1 MTETHSEARP
11 LAFVIEDERDL
22 ASGYAVA
29 LKEAGFEPL
38 IFLDGSSALEA
49 LAATTIPAFILID
62 LNLPGISGEEVLRR
76 VRADKRLEDIKIA
89 IVSADSTWAA
99 YLENEADIV
108 LTKPVG
114 FRQLRALAKRLHG

>member
-11 LAFVIEDERDL
+11 LAFIIEDDRDL
-22 ASGYAVA
+22 ASGYGVA
-29 LKEAGFEPL
+29 LTEAGYEPR
-38 IFLDGSSALEA
+38 IFLNGSLALEA
-49 LAATTIPAFILID
+49 LATTIPAFILID
-62 LNLPGISGEEVLRR
+62 LNLPDISGEAVLRR
-76 VRADKRLEDIKIA
+76 VRADKRLVDMKIA

-114 FRQLRALAKRLHG
+114 FRQLRALAKRLNG

>member
-11 LAFVIEDERDL
+11 LAFIIEDERDL

-29 LKEAGFEPL
+29 LKEAGFEPRV
-38 IFLDGSSALEA
+38 FLDGSSALEA
-49 LAATTIPAFILID
+49 LATAIPAFILID

-76 VRADKRLEDIKIA
+76 VRVDKRLVGVKLA

-114 FRQLRALAKRLHG
+114 FRQLRALAKRLNG